1 MKKRLTGLFAIVL
14 GIGCACVAAILKEA
28 STAIKICLW
37 VIAALFGIAGAA
49 MLKRESERDDSDIS
63 DKERPLPAKYAK
75 KECLMSPPERALMHI
90 LEELFGTRFRI
101 LPQIALISLVDKLN
115 YTSYRNE
122 LFRVVDFVIVSPDFV
137 PLVVVELNDKS
148 HLRADRRERDARVAE
163 ILQKASLP
171 LVVLTPDNASDTAF
185 VKRAVGRYLRWQ

>member
-14 GIGCACVAAILKEA
+14 GIGCACVATILKDA
-28 STAIKICLW
+28 STTIKVSLW
-37 VIAALFGIAGAA
+37 VIAALFGLAGAA
-49 MLKRESERDDSDIS
+49 MLKRESERDDVDIP
-63 DKERPLPAKYAK
+63 DKERPLPTKYAK
-75 KECLMSPPERALMHI
+75 KDCLMTPPEQALMQV
-90 LEELFGTRFRI
+90 LEGLFGARFRI

-122 LFRVVDFVIVSPDFV
+122 LFRVVDFVVVSPDFV

-148 HLRADRRERDARVAE
+148 HLRADRRERDAKVAE

-171 LVVLTPDNASDTAF
+171 LVVLTPENASDVAF

>member
-14 GIGCACVAAILKEA
+14 GIGCACVATILKDA
-28 STAIKICLW
+28 STTIKVSLW
-37 VIAALFGIAGAA
+37 VIAALFGLAGAA
-49 MLKRESERDDSDIS
+49 MLKRESERDDVDIP
-63 DKERPLPAKYAK
+63 DKERPLPTKYAK
-75 KECLMSPPERALMHI
+75 KDCLMTPPEQALMQV
-90 LEELFGTRFRI
+90 LEGLFGARFRI

-122 LFRVVDFVIVSPDFV
+122 LFRIVDFVVVSPDFV

-148 HLRADRRERDARVAE
+148 HLRADRRERDAKVAE

-171 LVVLTPDNASDTAF
+171 LVVLTPENASDVAF

>member
-1 MKKRLTGLFAIVL
+1 M
-14 GIGCACVAAILKEA
+14 
-28 STAIKICLW
+28 
-37 VIAALFGIAGAA
+37 
-49 MLKRESERDDSDIS
+49 
-63 DKERPLPAKYAK
+63 
-75 KECLMSPPERALMHI
+75 
-90 LEELFGTRFRI
+90 
-101 LPQIALISLVDKLN
+101 
-115 YTSYRNE
+115 
-122 LFRVVDFVIVSPDFV
+122 VDFVIVSPDFV

>member
-1 MKKRLTGLFAIVL
+1 MQVLEGLF
-14 GIGCACVAAILKEA
+14 
-28 STAIKICLW
+28 
-37 VIAALFGIAGAA
+37 GA
-49 MLKRESERDDSDIS
+49 
-63 DKERPLPAKYAK
+63 
-75 KECLMSPPERALMHI
+75 
-90 LEELFGTRFRI
+90 RFRI

-122 LFRVVDFVIVSPDFV
+122 LFRVVDFVVVSPDFV

-171 LVVLTPDNASDTAF
+171 LVVLTPDNASDTAY

>member
-14 GIGCACVAAILKEA
+14 GIGCACVAIILKEA
-28 STAIKICLW
+28 STTIKISLW

-49 MLKRESERDDSDIS
+49 MLKRESERDDVDIP
-63 DKERPLPAKYAK
+63 DKERPLPTKYAK
-75 KECLMSPPERALMHI
+75 KDCLMTPPEQALMRV
-90 LEELFGTRFRI
+90 LEGLFGARFRI

-122 LFRVVDFVIVSPDFV
+122 LFRVVDFVVVSPDFV

-148 HLRADRRERDARVAE
+148 HLRADRRERDAKVAE

-171 LVVLTPDNASDTAF
+171 LVVLTPENASDVAF